1 MRKSILP
8 ITLTGLF
15 LMTIFSCAH
24 KVNKE
29 TQKPKDKSE
38 VSVKTSAGPPV
49 FVYKTKKDYYQNV
62 PITLNETK
70 TEIVSYP
77 GIKDIKKNI
86 TFTYPT
92 RLENGYLLDNRGIDK
107 NTAFLTLTYEA
118 YSLLKKTPSEI
129 ELKEMILD
137 MDPFLELYRCGTRYD
152 YNDIVNEL
160 NMKISNGEFGEFE
173 KLK

>member
-1 MRKSILP
+1 MI
-8 ITLTGLF
+8 I
-15 LMTIFSCAH
+15 ISCAH

-29 TQKPKDKSE
+29 TQKPKDDTE
-38 VSVKTSAGPPV
+38 VSTKTAAGPPV

-62 PITLNETK
+62 PIILNETK

-77 GIKDIKKNI
+77 GINDIKKNNS
-86 TFTYPT
+86 FTYPT

-107 NTAFLTLTYEA
+107 NTAFLSMTYEA
-118 YSLLKKTPSEI
+118 YGSLENTPSVI

-152 YNDIVNEL
+152 YKDIVNEL
-160 NMKISNGEFGEFE
+160 NKKISSGEFSEFE